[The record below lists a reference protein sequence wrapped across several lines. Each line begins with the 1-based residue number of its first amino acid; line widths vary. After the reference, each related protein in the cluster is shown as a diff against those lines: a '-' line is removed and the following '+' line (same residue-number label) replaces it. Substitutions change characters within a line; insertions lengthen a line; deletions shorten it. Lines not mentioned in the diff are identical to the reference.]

1 MVLLHNDLE
10 RKLEA
15 AFSPAKSELILM
27 LTCGTRSHTHIPPF
41 LFNKLIIF
49 IENLIDL
56 QGKYLYS

>member
-15 AFSPAKSELILM
+15 AFSPVKSELILM
-27 LTCGTRSHTHIPPF
+27 LTCGTRSHTHTPPF
-41 LFNKLIIF
+41 PFNKLIIF